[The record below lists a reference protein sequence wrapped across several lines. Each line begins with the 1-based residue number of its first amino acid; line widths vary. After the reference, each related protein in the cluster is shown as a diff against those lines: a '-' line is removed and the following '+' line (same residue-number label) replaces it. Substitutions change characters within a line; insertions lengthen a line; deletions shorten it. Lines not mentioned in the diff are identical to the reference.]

1 MMSDLT
7 PRVQITILVRDH
19 AHSLP
24 LFFKCVENIDYDPK
38 YLSIYIHTNDNN
50 DNTSVLLKE
59 WSDEQK
65 RQGKYANV
73 YFLEESYPALKNNPG
88 KSSGWKNEDEWY
100 GDGGIRLKILSEI
113 RDRSLNYAVTHGCDY
128 YFVCD
133 VDNFFPPETIKYC
146 VEQNKPIFAPMMV
159 QNDGGTPRGFYLKCA
174 SNGYWAGSKENYNMS
189 RPIWNKTLVGT
200 FAVELVHM
208 CYMIRTNE
216 VHKGLEYKT
225 DGVKM
230 EYVTFSAS
238 ARRNGI
244 QQFVGNEVQTLYD
257 PVPDYKSN
265 VDICRNLHYNML
277 EWN

>member
-1 MMSDLT
+1 MENLT
-7 PRVQITILVRDH
+7 PRVQITILARDH
-19 AHSLP
+19 AHTLP
-24 LFFKCVENIDYDPK
+24 LFFECVENIDYDPK

-88 KSSGWKNEDEWY
+88 KSSGWKSEDEWY

-174 SNGYWAGSKENYNMS
+174 SNGYWDGSKENYNMS

-216 VHKGLEYKT
+216 VYKGLEYKT

-244 QQFVGNEVQTLYD
+244 QQFVGNEVQTLID

-265 VDICRNLHYNML
+265 VDICRNLYYNML